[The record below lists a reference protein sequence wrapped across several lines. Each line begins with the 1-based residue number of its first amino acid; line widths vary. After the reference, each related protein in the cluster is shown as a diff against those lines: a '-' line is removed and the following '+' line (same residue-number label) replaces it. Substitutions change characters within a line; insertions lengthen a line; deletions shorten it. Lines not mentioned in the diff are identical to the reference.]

1 MVVTRLLRTVWSA
14 SVWASVCSPVGTLG
28 VGAAGAAGT
37 SDIEVMEE
45 ELWESRI
52 CSLYMIHD
60 TILAPKWSVEDFL
73 A

>member
-14 SVWASVCSPVGTLG
+14 SVWASACSPVGTLG

-45 ELWESRI
+45 GL
-52 CSLYMIHD
+52 
-60 TILAPKWSVEDFL
+60 
-73 A
+73 